1 LRDTTR
7 PGCLGALL
15 ALLRI
20 KPRSTST
27 HVYRL
32 RDDFL
37 SPAESSFLR
46 TLLAICGDGVLV
58 CPKVNLADLVYAP
71 RQEGQFAAWNRINRK
86 HLDFVLCDMDS
97 LRPRLAIELDD
108 KSHSRQDRRERD
120 DFVDGVLE
128 SCGLPLLR
136 VPARRAYNPAEL
148 REAIAR
154 AWSGMPISAAQVE
167 RSHAERRCERCGGLM
182 ELRSSSRGQFWGCT
196 NYPRCRHTLPA

>member
-136 VPARRAYNPAEL
+136 VPARRAQVREVWGSHGATEL
-148 REAIAR
+148 QQGAILGVHQLPQMQA
-154 AWSGMPISAAQVE
+154 
-167 RSHAERRCERCGGLM
+167 HAPSL
-182 ELRSSSRGQFWGCT
+182 GCKET
-196 NYPRCRHTLPA
+196 YVPQLTTPCTPRLSIVDES